1 MLVAVASTTGENV
14 DLHFGKAERFLIYD
28 YGSGKPE
35 PMTEVVVEKY
45 CSSDPDHSFHDE
57 RFSAITSALE
67 GCKALVTEM
76 IGDMPRQELEKAGIT
91 PVITSGSV
99 ADALKLAHDSV
110 CSGPCNKKSGSKPCP
125 HK

>member
-1 MLVAVASTTGENV
+1 MLVAVTSKTGDKV

-28 YGSGKPE
+28 YGSGSSE
-35 PMTEVVVEKY
+35 PMTEVTVEKY
-45 CSSDPDHSFHDE
+45 CSSDPDHSFHEE
-57 RFSAITSALE
+57 RFSAIAGALE

-76 IGDMPRQELEKAGIT
+76 IGDLPRQELEKAGIT
-91 PVITSGSV
+91 PVIANGSV

-110 CSGPCNKKSGSKPCP
+110 CSGPCGAGKKACP